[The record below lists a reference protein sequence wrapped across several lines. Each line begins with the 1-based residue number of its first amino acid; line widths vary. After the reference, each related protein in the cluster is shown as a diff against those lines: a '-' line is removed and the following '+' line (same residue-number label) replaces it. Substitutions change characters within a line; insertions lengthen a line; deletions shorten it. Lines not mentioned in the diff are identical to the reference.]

1 MSEVSFF
8 ISSAFRRFL
17 NLIKNVKKKL
27 PKSCKIFLEHFLNAN
42 AGRGNET
49 RGMFLGNVH
58 RLTEE
63 MEIHGTERELFATLI
78 LSPLNAIIDGEI

>member
-8 ISSAFRRFL
+8 ISSAFRRSL
-17 NLIKNVKKKL
+17 NLIKNVKKI

-78 LSPLNAIIDGEI
+78 SSPLNAIIDGEI